1 MRQVR
6 FWAIAPIALLA
17 SFSGK
22 PTISPPVSNSGG
34 VANSSSTLISA
45 EFPENSSNAIVA
57 SKAVLAEAS
66 PKPSPSPSPSPK
78 PSPTQTPTVKPTPS
92 PAPSPAGGSSKII
105 LEQKGEL
112 TPAKSSVLPS
122 DSSLYDEYTFE
133 GTQGQKVVVT
143 VESTDF
149 DTYVAIFNSQA
160 ELLAENDDVA
170 QQNSNSEITVTLS
183 ASGRYR
189 VIVNAYDPPPKG
201 RGKYRLTVRETT
213 GN

>member
-17 SFSGK
+17 TFSGK
-22 PTISPPVSNSGG
+22 PTVSLPVSNLGG
-34 VANSSSTLISA
+34 VANSSSTLLSA
-45 EFPENSSNAIVA
+45 KLPQNLTDAKPAE
-57 SKAVLAEAS
+57 KAVLAQAS
-66 PKPSPSPSPSPK
+66 PNQSPSPQS
-78 PSPTQTPTVKPTPS
+78 SPTQSPTVEPRSS
-92 PAPSPAGGSSKII
+92 PDAGSSKVI
-105 LEQKGEL
+105 LEQNGEL

-143 VESTDF
+143 VESTEF
-149 DTYVAIFNSQA
+149 DTYLAIFNSQG
-160 ELLAENDDVA
+160 ELLAENDDA
-170 QQNSNSEITVTLS
+170 TQQNSNSELTVTLS
-183 ASGRYR
+183 ANGRYR

-201 RGKYRLTVRETT
+201 RGKYSLTVRETT

>member
-6 FWAIAPIALLA
+6 FWAIAPIALVA
-17 SFSGK
+17 TFSGK
-22 PTISPPVSNSGG
+22 PTLSLPVSNSSG

-45 EFPENSSNAIVA
+45 EFPQNLTDANPAA
-57 SKAVLAEAS
+57 KAVLAQAS
-66 PKPSPSPSPSPK
+66 PNPLPSPQS
-78 PSPTQTPTVKPTPS
+78 SPTQSPTVEPRPS
-92 PAPSPAGGSSKII
+92 PDAGSSKVI
-105 LEQKGEL
+105 LEHNGEL

-133 GTQGQKVVVT
+133 GTQGQKVLVT

-149 DTYVAIFNSQA
+149 DTYLAIFNSQG
-160 ELLAENDDVA
+160 ELLAENDDVT
-170 QQNSNSEITVTLS
+170 QQNSNSELTVTLS

-201 RGKYRLTVRETT
+201 RGKYSLSVRETT